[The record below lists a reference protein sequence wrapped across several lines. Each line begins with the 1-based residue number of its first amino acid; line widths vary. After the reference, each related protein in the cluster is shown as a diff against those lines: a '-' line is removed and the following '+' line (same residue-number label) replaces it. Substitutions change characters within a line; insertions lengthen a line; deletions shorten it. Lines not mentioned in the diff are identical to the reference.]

1 MKKIRT
7 QAAFGEC
14 IVYDNHSYNYKRH
27 ERQDL
32 PVLNLGTTSVNSD
45 RWRPVIDGWLS
56 TLQAMQVDGIEVTA
70 AENDI
75 FFGKGYLAAFCH
87 GNYDG
92 TLVLATEAKKVFMDE
107 LTGEADSVVLPSL
120 QKAYNASIAKHTKA
134 YLKEFHG

>member
-7 QAAFGEC
+7 QAVFGEC

-75 FFGKGYLAAFCH
+75 FFGKGLF
-87 GNYDG
+87 GG
-92 TLVLATEAKKVFMDE
+92 FLSWKL
-107 LTGEADSVVLPSL
+107 
-120 QKAYNASIAKHTKA
+120 
-134 YLKEFHG
+134 